1 MAIAKRRLYNAIT
14 LVEDLKMRLSLP
26 MLGFG
31 AAALVLAACAP
42 DPNSQQNRTLT
53 GALTGAAVGGIVGV
67 ATGDGDARRA
77 VAGAVIGGTAGALI
91 GQQLDRQAAEL
102 RRQLGNNVDIRN
114 TGQELVLTL
123 PQDLL
128 FAVDSAVLR
137 PDLQR
142 DLRVIATNLV
152 NYPRSDVIV
161 IGHTDNT
168 GSAAYN
174 QGLSERRAASVAQVL
189 RSEGVASN
197 RIQTIGRGLSQP
209 IASNATPEGRRQN
222 RRVEIFIRPH
232 QPA

>member
-1 MAIAKRRLYNAIT
+1 
-14 LVEDLKMRLSLP
+14 MRATRSL
-26 MLGFG
+26 LGIG
-31 AAALVLAACAP
+31 AAAFVLAACAP
-42 DPNSQQNRTLT
+42 DPNNHQNRTLA
-53 GALTGAAVGGIVGV
+53 GAVTGAAVGGIVGA
-67 ATGDGDARRA
+67 ATGDGSARRA
-77 VAGAVIGGTAGALI
+77 VAGAMIGGTTGALV
-91 GQQLDRQAAEL
+91 GQQLDRQAEDL
-102 RRQLGNNVDIRN
+102 RRQLGSNVNIRN
-114 TGQELVLTL
+114 TGEELILTL

-128 FAVDSAVLR
+128 FAVDSATLR

-142 DLRVIATNLV
+142 DLRSIAANLV

-174 QGLSERRAASVAQVL
+174 QSLSERRAASVAQVL
-189 RSEGVASN
+189 RSEGVAAN

-232 QPA
+232 QPR

>member
-1 MAIAKRRLYNAIT
+1 LALALRRWCL
-14 LVEDLKMRLSLP
+14 LP
-26 MLGFG
+26 
-31 AAALVLAACAP
+31 AHQTPTASKTAR
-42 DPNSQQNRTLT
+42 ST

-142 DLRVIATNLV
+142 DLRVIAANLV

-189 RSEGVASN
+189 RSRRAWL
-197 RIQTIGRGLSQP
+197 QTGY
-209 IASNATPEGRRQN
+209 RRSG
-222 RRVEIFIRPH
+222 
-232 QPA
+232 AA